1 MEKRQIILPSKRFF
15 KAEEESLNIRVN
27 LDETENLMREGD
39 RTVML
44 DLVQLFDEERNKS
57 KKYKIHGKLKMV
69 FRNLYSGTTPYV
81 PLVENLYLINETG
94 TNIGYVPYN
103 EFAFLRNDV
112 VREVILPSSASGS
125 TLTSFTPNIVI
136 TGGTTT
142 GHTVTTPISAPYKN
156 WNICLSYVYSGDSNH
171 PMVYTLSGAT
181 KIENQNIINFK
192 SGDGV
197 PFRLSYSGG
206 SYYEFTSPVEH
217 GMNQGE
223 YVTIYNSVFTGSTSG
238 RTFYISKVG
247 NEVYN
252 SEKYVINILKNTM
265 STGITS
271 QLTRLIIGKRCLNIN
286 DISGSTS
293 NYYVHKH
300 KILKGSADY
309 LLDKIG
315 FESSIF
321 ETERKL
327 LFENAL
333 GVNDVIVERNRM
345 ESLIYD
351 FKEVFEL
358 TGITNNLKYT
368 PTEVYV
374 SIFLRNQNG
383 YFTYPPK
390 TGWKFN
396 FHDTWIDNHFS
407 GNTQLETNLQT
418 TAFTS
423 NASSAFTGGTVINV
437 GTSGFTGAFVE
448 YNDLEFK
455 ERIISEVYHKFTHRV
470 DIFDHY
476 QTGYTP
482 TINFSGATTNNPYG
496 YFYQPYHRV
505 KLRQLSEYIETSKT
519 SDIYNL
525 PENVKYFPKEGLWKW
540 RDLYDH
546 GFIDT
551 DGNGTIFPFMNDVH
565 YVKHDINFY
574 LRNEQIYNNKVD
586 ALKNFTGKTLLD
598 C

>member
-27 LDETENLMREGD
+27 LDETQNLMREGD

-69 FRNLYSGTTPYV
+69 FRNLYSGTTPYI
-81 PLVENLYLINETG
+81 PLSRNLYLVDETS
-94 TNIGYVPYN
+94 TNSGFVPYN

-112 VREVILPSSASGS
+112 VREVILPSTVSGS
-125 TLTSFTPNIVI
+125 TLTSFSPTIVI
-136 TGGTTT
+136 TGGTNT
-142 GHTVTTPISAPYKN
+142 GHTVNTPISAPYKN

-192 SGDGV
+192 SGDGI
-197 PFRLSYSGG
+197 PFRLTYSGG
-206 SYYEFTSPVEH
+206 SYYEYTSPVEH
-217 GMNQGE
+217 GMNVGE
-223 YVTIYNSVFTGSTSG
+223 YVTISNSIFTGATSG

-247 NEVYN
+247 NEIYN

-265 STGITS
+265 PTGVTS
-271 QLTRLIIGKRCLNIN
+271 QLTRLFVGKRCLNIN

-293 NYYVHKH
+293 TYYVHKH

-327 LFENAL
+327 VFENSV
-333 GVNDVIVERNRM
+333 GENDVLVERNRM

-374 SIFLRNQNG
+374 SVFLRNQNG
-383 YFTYPPK
+383 YFDYPPK

-407 GNTQLETNLQT
+407 GNTQLETRLQT

-423 NASSAFTGGTVINV
+423 NSLSGFTGGTQINV

-455 ERIISEVYHKFTHRV
+455 ERIVSEVYHKFSHRV

-482 TINFSGATTNNPYG
+482 TINFSGATSNNPYG
-496 YFYQPYHRV
+496 YFYQPYYRV
-505 KLRQLSEYIETSKT
+505 KLRQLSEYIETSRT

-574 LRNEQIYNNKVD
+574 LRNEKIYNNKVD
-586 ALKNFTGKTLLD
+586 GLKNFTGKTLLD